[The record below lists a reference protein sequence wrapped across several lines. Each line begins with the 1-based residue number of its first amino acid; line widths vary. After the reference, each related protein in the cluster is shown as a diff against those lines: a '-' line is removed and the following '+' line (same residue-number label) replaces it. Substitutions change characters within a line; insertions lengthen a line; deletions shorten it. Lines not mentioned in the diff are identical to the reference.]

1 MPQIPLAKEISIMTV
16 REAFNS
22 HDIDDLA
29 DTLADVVVFRA
40 PGGMASLPGGF

>member
-1 MPQIPLAKEISIMTV
+1 MMII

-40 PGGMASLPGGF
+40 PGGMASLPSKF